1 MLEVKT
7 VLMLL
12 CLTLALGLGGCASQ
26 QGPST
31 PTSGLQTLQA
41 PPAASAGE
49 VQYRITVTDEAGNPI
64 AGVMLNVCDATSCR
78 VLTTDGA
85 GKAAFSGAPYA
96 YKVQALLTPEEY
108 QNNAEF
114 VLDAAGGEFAL
125 ILKGK

>member
-1 MLEVKT
+1 MKN
-7 VLMLL
+7 VLILL
-12 CLTLALGLGGCASQ
+12 CLVPALFLGGCAGRPSQ
-26 QGPST
+26 PA
-31 PTSGLQTLQA
+31 PILQTAQLA
-41 PPAASAGE
+41 PAAQTGE
-49 VQYRITVTDEAGNPI
+49 VEYCVTVTNAAGVPV